1 MAKGKDRDTSLRGPL
16 CAGEAFELEAAG
28 PRGLSL
34 VVRVATQKR
43 GHTCYILSPMHIQ
56 SHTHIQIYTHSHL
69 SMSERNVGGLE
80 LDVVLV
86 GERLEVVER
95 YGAVG

>member
-43 GHTCYILSPMHIQ
+43 GHVWIFVCVWGVIFVLSVEGSGHHRRAFDTSTVKIP
-56 SHTHIQIYTHSHL
+56 
-69 SMSERNVGGLE
+69 G
-80 LDVVLV
+80 
-86 GERLEVVER
+86 RLLAR
-95 YGAVG
+95 SIAG

>member
-43 GHTCYILSPMHIQ
+43 GHVWIFVC
-56 SHTHIQIYTHSHL
+56 
-69 SMSERNVGGLE
+69 
-80 LDVVLV
+80 
-86 GERLEVVER
+86 
-95 YGAVG
+95 A

>member
-34 VVRVATQKR
+34 VVRVAAQKR
-43 GHTCYILSPMHIQ
+43 GHVWIL
-56 SHTHIQIYTHSHL
+56 
-69 SMSERNVGGLE
+69 VC
-80 LDVVLV
+80 V
-86 GERLEVVER
+86 
-95 YGAVG
+95 